1 MLGRPTLDEVLLA
14 VFAIVVFI
22 AVQLGD
28 GSGDDPPEVTETPT
42 PFAAAPEASTPTAA
56 APTVGETATPAAGAP
71 TVSETGTPAPATPA
85 VGETATPTATLAA
98 AAVSTLD
105 PDSCDFREELER
117 VRGAVVRIRA
127 PESPYSGSQ
136 GTGFHIGGGEFVTAA
151 HVVQDERGRAHDDI
165 YVASALTGRSER
177 AEVVS
182 AGSFSTSADRQ
193 HRDIAILRSALVV
206 QHAVAYRSPG
216 DGDVDEVVRALGY
229 PWSQA
234 EDESTAIPPPVVLR
248 GTLSNIAVRDNIAV
262 VQSDVQAQSGMSG
275 GPLVDECGFVL
286 AVASAV
292 PRALRGEAGDG
303 LTVFISMAELAKL
316 R

>member
-1 MLGRPTLDEVLLA
+1 MLGRPRVDEVLLA
-14 VFAIVVFI
+14 VFAIVVLI
-22 AVQLGD
+22 VVQLGD
-28 GSGDDPPEVTETPT
+28 DGDDTAEVTATPT
-42 PFAAAPEASTPTAA
+42 PSAAVPAASTPTAA
-56 APTVGETATPAAGAP
+56 SPSAEEAASLAAPTP
-71 TVSETGTPAPATPA
+71 TVSETGTPAAPTPTVDA
-85 VGETATPTATLAA
+85 AATPTATLAA
-98 AAVSTLD
+98 AASTPD
-105 PDSCDFREELER
+105 PDSCDFRDELER

-151 HVVQDERGRAHDDI
+151 HVVQNERGEAHDEI
-165 YVASALTGRSER
+165 YVASALTGRTER
-177 AEVVS
+177 AEVVR
-182 AGSFSTSADRQ
+182 AGSFSTSTDRQ

-206 QHAVAYRSPG
+206 DHVVAYRSPG
-216 DGDVDEVVRALGY
+216 QTDVGQVVRALGY

-248 GTLSNIAVRDNIAV
+248 GTLSNTAVRDNVAV
-262 VQSDVQAQSGMSG
+262 VQSDVRAQSGMSG

-292 PRALRGEAGDG
+292 PRARRGEVGDG
-303 LTVFISMAELAKL
+303 LTVFVSMAELAKL